1 MENKAINVSRK
12 DLFAAHN
19 NFIKD
24 NKLKFDE
31 IGMIAYMLY
40 CSKLDLDFTPERAA
54 ADRKMDTSEVNA
66 ILTSLNKKGYFCQVK
81 LLDNNGDFVDWLY
94 RISDTYHPEWIGVD
108 PFEFVK

>member
-24 NKLKFDE
+24 NSLKFDE

-54 ADRKMDTSEVNA
+54 ADRKMDTSEINA
-66 ILTSLNKKGYFCQVK
+66 ILTSLNKKGYFRQIK
-81 LLDNNGDFVDWLY
+81 LVDRHSKFVDWAY
-94 RISDTYHPEWIGVD
+94 EVSDEAHPEWIGTSPV
-108 PFEFVK
+108 ELA